1 MIYNR
6 FSLIKEFIS
15 RDDLFVVLHAVIFS
29 VPCLPYDFFRRY
41 FVNKTSTFFYL
52 VLLYSEIKCRINSR
66 EIRVLYAISYLELQ
80 SELKIEIRIFNIH
93 IYILFKVK
101 AENRASLLLKY
112 LSIFISR

>member
-15 RDDLFVVLHAVIFS
+15 RDDLFVVLHAVVFS

-41 FVNKTSTFFYL
+41 FVNKTSTL

-66 EIRVLYAISYLELQ
+66 EIRVLYAISCLELQ
-80 SELKIEIRIFNIH
+80 SELNFEIRIFNIH

-101 AENRASLLLKY
+101 AENRAYVSLLLKY